1 MEPVGR
7 SRLANWPTR
16 LARVG
21 SNETGGWPP
30 PDPLARA
37 LARGDPHA
45 PLRSRGARQMARP
58 AVMRTVATN
67 TEFSVRAA

>member
-1 MEPVGR
+1 VEPVGR
-7 SRLANWPTR
+7 LLLANWLTR

-30 PDPLARA
+30 PAPRARS
-37 LARGDPHA
+37 LARGDPNG